1 MSLLWSLYLGVLP
14 LICGDTSFVRCQHSS
29 QHTTG
34 QKTVTTESSNDD
46 TMSTVLIVLYV
57 WPVKQRWPL
66 NRGLNPSYKY
76 LVLIFLQI
84 LIVYTALS

>member
-14 LICGDTSFVRCQHSS
+14 LICGDTSFVRCQRSS

-46 TMSTVLIVLYV
+46 TMSTVLSFICMASQTTLAS
-57 WPVKQRWPL
+57 K
-66 NRGLNPSYKY
+66 
-76 LVLIFLQI
+76 
-84 LIVYTALS
+84 